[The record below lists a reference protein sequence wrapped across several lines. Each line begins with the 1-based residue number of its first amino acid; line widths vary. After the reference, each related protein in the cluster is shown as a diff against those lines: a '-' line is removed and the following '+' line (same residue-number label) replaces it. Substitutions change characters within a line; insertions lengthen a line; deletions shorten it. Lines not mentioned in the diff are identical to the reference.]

1 MYSSTIFELVENSNY
16 TFYKLHF
23 NGKCQFDEFLE
34 SIKRIPE
41 DMKSMQKIIA
51 LMDMYG
57 SCLLPQKKIKQIKGI
72 ARSDTFEFK
81 YNNIRV
87 YVIVQKPYVY
97 IALGGY
103 KQTQKKDI
111 ELLKRRYNN
120 FKQAKNT

>member
-34 SIKRIPE
+34 SIQRIPE

-57 SCLLPQKKIKQIKGI
+57 SCLLPKGKFRQIKGI

-81 YNNIRV
+81 CKNIRV

-103 KQTQKKDI
+103 KQTQNKDI
-111 ELLKRRYNN
+111 ELLKKRYNN